1 MIEREFRLMDTVL
14 SASYYSPFL
23 ALGSASI
30 QLVDTTST
38 DYEWRRTVADDSS
51 DDENLNVI
59 MIQS

>member
-1 MIEREFRLMDTVL
+1 MDTVL

-23 ALGSASI
+23 SLGSASI

-59 MIQS
+59 MIES